1 MYPSCI
7 MSEPRMYTR
16 VLIRVI
22 IFVSPSPLL
31 SPFPS
36 LLPSFL
42 RYLFQDG
49 LARFATEKYSTKTK
63 ALKNRFMH
71 LTNYSINK
79 KQEKYE
85 KNDDKDNDMTGSKWS
100 LQALRRCVQ
109 ERRDGS
115 TEPYEES
122 RERIMP
128 ERWRWTLEPIL

>member
-1 MYPSCI
+1 MNVPILYNIRTYVYSI
-7 MSEPRMYTR
+7 THT
-16 VLIRVI
+16 VIRVI
-22 IFVSPSPLL
+22 LFVSPPPPSPPL
-31 SPFPS
+31 S
-36 LLPSFL
+36 SFL

-109 ERRDGS
+109 ERRDVY
-115 TEPYEES
+115 TESYAES

-128 ERWRWTLEPIL
+128 ERWRWMLEPIW

>member
-1 MYPSCI
+1 MNVPILYNIRTYVYSI
-7 MSEPRMYTR
+7 THT
-16 VLIRVI
+16 VIRVI
-22 IFVSPSPLL
+22 LFVSPSPPSPPL
-31 SPFPS
+31 S
-36 LLPSFL
+36 SFL

-109 ERRDGS
+109 ERRDMY
-115 TEPYEES
+115 TESYEES

-128 ERWRWTLEPIL
+128 ERWRWTLEPIW

>member
-1 MYPSCI
+1 
-7 MSEPRMYTR
+7 MSEPMMYTR

-22 IFVSPSPLL
+22 LFVSPPLPFSP
-31 SPFPS
+31 PS
-36 LLPSFL
+36 LLSSFL

-115 TEPYEES
+115 TESYEES

>member
-1 MYPSCI
+1 

-22 IFVSPSPLL
+22 LFVSPPLPFSPPPPL
-31 SPFPS
+31 S
-36 LLPSFL
+36 SFL

-115 TEPYEES
+115 TESYEES

>member
-1 MYPSCI
+1 
-7 MSEPRMYTR
+7 MSEPLYTR

-22 IFVSPSPLL
+22 LFVSPPLPFSP
-31 SPFPS
+31 PS
-36 LLPSFL
+36 LLSSFL

-109 ERRDGS
+109 ERRDALRNPMRRA
-115 TEPYEES
+115 E
-122 RERIMP
+122 REGCQRDGDGLWNP
-128 ERWRWTLEPIL
+128 FCE

>member
-1 MYPSCI
+1 MNVPILYNIRTYVYSI
-7 MSEPRMYTR
+7 THT
-16 VLIRVI
+16 VIRVI
-22 IFVSPSPLL
+22 LFVSPPPPSPPL
-31 SPFPS
+31 S
-36 LLPSFL
+36 SFL

-109 ERRDGS
+109 ERRDMY
-115 TEPYEES
+115 TESYEES

-128 ERWRWTLEPIL
+128 ERWRWTLEPIW